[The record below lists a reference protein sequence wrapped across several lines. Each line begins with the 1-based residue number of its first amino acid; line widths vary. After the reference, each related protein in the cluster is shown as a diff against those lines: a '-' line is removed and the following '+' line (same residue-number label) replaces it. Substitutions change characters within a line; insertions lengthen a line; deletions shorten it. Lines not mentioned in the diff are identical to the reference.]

1 MKGEVIARL
10 RSTHGG
16 QPKPQQ
22 IIIASGIPKDLERG
36 PCGVGNDSR
45 SIRVKRAAVPAPS
58 ECPASTKP
66 YPCYNLLLVPCPPII
81 IILLFIIVS
90 VKHPEGNV
98 PDISDKEHLLK

>member
-1 MKGEVIARL
+1 MKGEATARL

-16 QPKPQQ
+16 QPNPQQ
-22 IIIASGIPKDLERG
+22 IIIASGIPRDLERG

-66 YPCYNLLLVPCPPII
+66 YPCYNPFFSFMSP
-81 IILLFIIVS
+81 
-90 VKHPEGNV
+90 HNNNNNNN
-98 PDISDKEHLLK
+98 ISDTYPDCNVSDINNEEHLLK

>member
-1 MKGEVIARL
+1 MKGEVTARL

-66 YPCYNLLLVPCPPII
+66 YPCYNLFFSSMSPNNNNNNN
-81 IILLFIIVS
+81 S
-90 VKHPEGNV
+90 DTHPEGNV
-98 PDISDKEHLLK
+98 ADISDKEHLLK